1 VTQDRRD
8 TGSRERILA
17 AAAAMLAEDV
27 TATLSVR
34 AVAARAEVST
44 GSLRFHFP
52 TQRALQDAVLA
63 RIYGHLFPD
72 DPIEDR
78 SLPARDRLVNCLRQ
92 VLAPA
97 GVGKQAR
104 EAWTKAYQTYIASDP
119 TEEVRT
125 AYLALERGGR
135 RRIEYWLTALADEGV
150 LPKEDHTRRVRFLST
165 VLSGLS
171 IERAL
176 PAEDSILKSET
187 ETLYTAVDC
196 VLSARPETGTGALTA
211 CESAPHA
218 DDH

>member
-1 VTQDRRD
+1 MTQQDKN

-17 AAAAMLAEDV
+17 AAAAMFAEDV
-27 TATLSVR
+27 GARLSVR
-34 AVAARAEVST
+34 AVAARAGVST

-52 TQRALQDAVLA
+52 TQLALQEAVLA
-63 RIYGHLFPD
+63 RIYGHLLPD
-72 DPIEDR
+72 DPIHDR

-104 EAWTKAYQTYIASDP
+104 EAWTKAYQTYIAPDP
-119 TEEVRT
+119 TEEARA
-125 AYLALERGGR
+125 AYLALERGGG
-135 RRIEYWLTALADEGV
+135 RRIEYWLTVLADEGA
-150 LPKEDHTRRVRFLST
+150 LPKEDHARRVRFLLT
-165 VLSGLS
+165 VLNGLS

-196 VLSARPETGTGALTA
+196 VLRGI
-211 CESAPHA
+211 
-218 DDH
+218 